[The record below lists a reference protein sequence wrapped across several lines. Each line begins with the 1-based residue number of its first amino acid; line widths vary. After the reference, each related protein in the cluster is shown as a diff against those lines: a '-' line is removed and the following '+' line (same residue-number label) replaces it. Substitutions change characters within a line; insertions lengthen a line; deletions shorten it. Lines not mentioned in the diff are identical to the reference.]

1 MSPLCWVLVALLVA
15 SAALFAVGAIAVTAL
30 AWAGHRRRAGR
41 ASPPRA
47 HRAARTRWHDARA
60 IAT

>member
-47 HRAARTRWHDARA
+47 HRVARTR
-60 IAT
+60 